1 VTRALVAVIG
11 GIVFLGGSLFVLVG
25 SSRRSYSTYLILRVI
40 FGLVFAVIA
49 GLLLRLLL
57 RAH

>member
-11 GIVFLGGSLFVLVG
+11 GIVLLGGSLFVLVG

-57 RAH
+57 STH

>member
-1 VTRALVAVIG
+1 MTRALVAGVA
-11 GIVFLGGSLFVLVG
+11 GIVLLGGSLFVLVG
-25 SSRRSYSTYLILRVI
+25 SSRRSYSTYLILRII